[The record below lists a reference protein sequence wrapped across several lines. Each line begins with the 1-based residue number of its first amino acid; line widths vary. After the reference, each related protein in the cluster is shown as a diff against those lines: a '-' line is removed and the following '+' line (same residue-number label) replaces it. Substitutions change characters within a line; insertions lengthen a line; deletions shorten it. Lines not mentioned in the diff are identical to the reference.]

1 MRRHNPTRRLPIL
14 VLALLAALA
23 FPATAAPRD
32 VLRIGLTQYPPTLN
46 PSIDAAVAKTYVLA
60 MTRRPFTVYD
70 ADWKLVCMLC
80 TVLPSIENGLAV
92 PFDKP
97 DGTRGVRLTFTI
109 QPGATWGDG
118 VPLTTED
125 VEFTWEVGRSPQS
138 GVASAELYRRIT
150 AIEIKDSKTFTM
162 VFDKLTFDYAAINDF
177 EVLPAHLERAAFAD
191 PAQYRIRTLYDTDPT
206 NPGLYFGPYR
216 ISEIANGSFIV
227 LTENPT
233 WWGRKPAFP
242 RIEIYAIEN
251 TAALEAN
258 LLSGGLD
265 MVAGELGLSLD
276 QAIAFEKRHGDRFNV
291 VTKPGLGYE
300 HVDLNL
306 DNPILADLRVR
317 QALLYGIDRTAI
329 SRQLFD
335 GRQIVADGFVSPL
348 DRVFAKD
355 VRHYDYDP
363 AKARALLDDAG
374 WRAGPGGMRS
384 DAAGTRLALDF
395 ATTAGNRTRELVQQ
409 VLQAQWRQLGI
420 DVRIKNEPARI
431 LFGQSLAR
439 RRFTMAMFAWV
450 TSPENVPRST
460 LHSSEIPREADGW
473 GGQNFPGFH
482 DDEADKL
489 IDAVETELD
498 EGRRAALWRRLQEIY
513 AEQLP
518 ELPLYYRSDSF
529 VLPKWLTGVRPT
541 GHQYPTSLW
550 VEEWRRAPDGAAAD
564 TR

>member
-1 MRRHNPTRRLPIL
+1 
-14 VLALLAALA
+14 
-23 FPATAAPRD
+23 
-32 VLRIGLTQYPPTLN
+32 
-46 PSIDAAVAKTYVLA
+46 
-60 MTRRPFTVYD
+60 
-70 ADWKLVCMLC
+70 
-80 TVLPSIENGLAV
+80 
-92 PFDKP
+92 
-97 DGTRGVRLTFTI
+97 
-109 QPGATWGDG
+109 
-118 VPLTTED
+118 
-125 VEFTWEVGRSPQS
+125 
-138 GVASAELYRRIT
+138 
-150 AIEIKDSKTFTM
+150 
-162 VFDKLTFDYAAINDF
+162 
-177 EVLPAHLERAAFAD
+177 
-191 PAQYRIRTLYDTDPT
+191 
-206 NPGLYFGPYR
+206 
-216 ISEIANGSFIV
+216 
-227 LTENPT
+227 
-233 WWGRKPAFP
+233 
-242 RIEIYAIEN
+242 
-251 TAALEAN
+251 
-258 LLSGGLD
+258 
-265 MVAGELGLSLD
+265 
-276 QAIAFEKRHGDRFNV
+276 
-291 VTKPGLGYE
+291 
-300 HVDLNL
+300 
-306 DNPILADLRVR
+306 VR

>member
-1 MRRHNPTRRLPIL
+1 VTRLR
-14 VLALLAALA
+14 VLALLVFATLATPAA
-23 FPATAAPRD
+23 AASD
-32 VLRIGLTQYPPTLN
+32 ALRIGLTQYPPTLN

-70 ADWKLVCMLC
+70 ADWQLVCMLC
-80 TVLPSIENGLAV
+80 TELPSIANGLAV

-97 DGTRGVRLTFTI
+97 DGTRGVRLTYTI

-118 VPLTTED
+118 VPLTTAD
-125 VEFTWEVGRSPQS
+125 VQFTWEVGRSPQS

-150 AIEIKDSKTFTM
+150 AIEITDAKTFTM

-227 LTENPT
+227 LTANPS
-233 WWGRKPAFP
+233 WWGRQPEFP

-276 QAIAFEKRHGDRFNV
+276 QAIAFEKRHGDRFAI
-291 VTKPGLGYE
+291 VTKPGLSYE
-300 HVDLNL
+300 HVDLNF
-306 DNPILADLRVR
+306 DNPILAEPPVR

-348 DRVFAKD
+348 DSVFAKGI
-355 VRHYDYDP
+355 RHYDYDP
-363 AKARALLDDAG
+363 AKARELLDAAG
-374 WRAGPGGMRS
+374 WRVGADGMRS
-384 DAAGTRLALDF
+384 DAAGARLALDF

-439 RRFTMAMFAWV
+439 RRFIMAMFAWV

-460 LHSSEIPREADGW
+460 LHSSEIPREANGW
-473 GGQNFPGFH
+473 GGENFTGFRNA
-482 DDEADKL
+482 EADRL
-489 IDAVETELD
+489 IDEVEVELD
-498 EGRRAALWRRLQEIY
+498 ESRRAGMWRRLQEIY
-513 AEQLP
+513 AEELP

-529 VLPKWLTGVRPT
+529 VLPKWLTGLRPT

-550 VEEWRRAPDGAAAD
+550 VEEWRRRRDGDAATAQ
-564 TR
+564 

>member
-1 MRRHNPTRRLPIL
+1 MGRGISIHRLL
-14 VLALLAALA
+14 VVLALVAVLAV
-23 FPATAAPRD
+23 PAVAAPSG
-32 VLRIGLTQYPPTLN
+32 VLRIGLTQYPSTLN

-70 ADWKLVCMLC
+70 ADWQLVCMLC
-80 TVLPSIENGLAV
+80 TQLPSIENGLAV

-125 VEFTWEVGRSPQS
+125 VRFTWEVGRSPQS

-150 AIEIKDSKTFTM
+150 AIEIKDAKTFTM

-191 PAQYRIRTLYDTDPT
+191 PAQYRIRTRYDTDPT

-216 ISEIANGSFIV
+216 ISEVANGSFIV
-227 LTENPT
+227 LTANPS
-233 WWGRKPAFP
+233 WWGRQPAFQ

-276 QAIAFEKRHGDRFNV
+276 QAIAFEKRHGDRFTI
-291 VTKPGLGYE
+291 VTKPGLSYE
-300 HVDLNL
+300 HVDVNF

-317 QALLYGIDRTAI
+317 QALLIGIDRVAI

-335 GRQIVADGFVSPL
+335 GKQIVADSFISPL

-355 VRHYDYDP
+355 IKHYDYDP
-363 AKARALLDDAG
+363 ATARALLDAAG
-374 WRAGPGGMRS
+374 WRIGSDGMRH

-395 ATTAGNRTRELVQQ
+395 TTTAGNRPRELIQQ

-431 LFGQSLAR
+431 LFGQSLTR

-450 TSPENVPRST
+450 TSPENVPRSM
-460 LHSSEIPREADGW
+460 LHSSEIPREANGW
-473 GGQNFPGFH
+473 GGENFPGFRNAEV
-482 DDEADKL
+482 DGL
-489 IDAVETELD
+489 IDAIEVELD
-498 EGRRAALWRRLQEIY
+498 ESRRAVLWHRLQEIY
-513 AEQLP
+513 AEELP

-529 VLPKWLTGVRPT
+529 VLPKWLQGVRPT

-550 VEEWRRAPDGAAAD
+550 VEDWRRQSDTAASA
-564 TR
+564 R